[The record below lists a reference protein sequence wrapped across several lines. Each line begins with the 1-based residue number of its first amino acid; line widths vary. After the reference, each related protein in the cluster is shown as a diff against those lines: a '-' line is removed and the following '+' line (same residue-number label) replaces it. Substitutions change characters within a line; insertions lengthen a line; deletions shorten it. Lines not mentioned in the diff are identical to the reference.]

1 MIELSNRP
9 TRAKRVV
16 VVQLKDKK
24 PEPFRTCPEIYLK
37 YDKEKIGICLNALW
51 NALAKDGCY
60 ENKKCKISYQNI
72 EQLKTLETEVWIHGD

>member
-1 MIELSNRP
+1 MIGLNDRP

-24 PEPFRTCPEIYLK
+24 PEPFLTCPEIYLK
-37 YDKEKIGICLNALW
+37 YDKEKIGIWLNALW

-60 ENKKCKISYQNI
+60 ETKKCKISYQSI
-72 EQLKTLETEVWIHGD
+72 EQLKTLAWE

>member
-1 MIELSNRP
+1 MIEFSNRP

-51 NALAKDGCY
+51 NALAKDGYY
-60 ENKKCKISYQNI
+60 ENKKCKISYQSI
-72 EQLKTLETEVWIHGD
+72 EQLKTLAWE